1 MPHSQSH
8 SHSGSLVLP
17 SDTKHL
23 IKQASLQTLLDS
35 IAQGVIIL
43 DRELHVYYINAF
55 AEKITG
61 KFHQY
66 VLNKHI
72 DDVLDLYCSK
82 DNLQINWPLTSVIT
96 DGMGQ
101 KYECDYIQLDA
112 EKHIPIEFH
121 AAPVRLDDNTIIG
134 IMLIFRDITEEKELI
149 RLKSEFVS
157 IVSHQLRT
165 PASAV
170 KWYLETLIDN
180 RHGNA
185 MNEWQDDKLHEA
197 YQSNERMI
205 HLINDLL
212 NVSRLD
218 SGRYQLNVMKFSVRA
233 LVDEI
238 TKELTHFAHAHNVS
252 IQDIISSNIPD
263 IEGDR
268 DKVREILLNMLTN
281 AIKYT
286 TAGHQEI
293 EVAARLSADHL
304 VEFSIKDHGIGIPK
318 KDLEHIFKKFYRADN
333 AIESQT
339 EGSGLGLYIAR
350 EIARLH
356 GGDMWIES
364 EEKKGTTVF
373 VTLPIVFN
381 K

>member
-1 MPHSQSH
+1 MPHVQTPATEIST
-8 SHSGSLVLP
+8 
-17 SDTKHL
+17 DTKRL
-23 IKQASLQTLLDS
+23 IKRASLQTLLDS
-35 IAQGVIIL
+35 IAEGVIIL
-43 DRELHVYYINAF
+43 DASLNLYYINAF
-55 AEKITG
+55 AEELTG
-61 KFHQY
+61 KLHQN
-66 VLNKHI
+66 VLNKNI
-72 DDVLDLYCSK
+72 NDVVSLHCSK
-82 DNLQINWPLTSVIT
+82 QNSIIPWPLEPILKN
-96 DGMGQ
+96 GEEA
-101 KYECDYIQLDA
+101 KYECDYLQLEDDRV
-112 EKHIPIEFH
+112 IPIEFN
-121 AAPVRLDDNTIIG
+121 AAAVKSDDGIIIG

-180 RHGNA
+180 RHGNP
-185 MNEWQDDKLHEA
+185 MNDWQDDKLHEA

-218 SGRYQLNVMKFSVRA
+218 SGRYQLNVTSFSVSE
-233 LVDEI
+233 LLNEI
-238 TKELTHFAHAHNVS
+238 CKELTHFAHAHNVG
-252 IQDIISSNIPD
+252 IQNTIAPEVAQV
-263 IEGDR
+263 EGDR
-268 DKVREILLNMLTN
+268 DKIREVLLNMLTN

-286 TAGHQEI
+286 TSGHQEV
-293 EVAARLSADHL
+293 EVGAKATANGL

-318 KDLEHIFKKFYRADN
+318 KDMEHIFKKFYRADN

-364 EEKKGTTVF
+364 EEGKGTTVF
-373 VTLPIVFN
+373 VTLPTKFTQ
-381 K
+381 